1 MSKPKVLDHIPEG
14 WRLLP
19 GAMTAPRGYKWIF
32 NGESL
37 FSGKRERALVP
48 EELIDE
54 SVACEQ

>member
-1 MSKPKVLDHIPEG
+1 MKQAKVLNHIPEG
-14 WRLLP
+14 WRLLL
-19 GAMTAPRGYKWIF
+19 GAMTAPRGYRWVF

-54 SVACEQ
+54 SMACEQ